1 MFLSDTL
8 SWLRFAVAVIISLML
23 EFNDW
28 VIWFSVCCSMFHVKH
43 EYMPNLIDLDF
54 NQVHMEVDRK
64 AMVRDV
70 NMLQGPH
77 FQERI
82 TYKVGDK
89 VIFGRFV
96 FNQ

>member
-1 MFLSDTL
+1 
-8 SWLRFAVAVIISLML
+8 
-23 EFNDW
+23 
-28 VIWFSVCCSMFHVKH
+28 MFHVKH

-64 AMVRDV
+64 AMARDV
-70 NMLQGPH
+70 NMLHSPH

-89 VIFGRFV
+89 VIFGRFL